1 MDTED
6 LSRRSLLQA
15 IAATIGAAALP
26 LGWAEIAQASHE
38 AHAAA
43 QPAGEARLSFLS
55 AAEAADVEAVAAQII
70 PTDDTPGARE
80 AGVVYFI
87 DRALAIVLLAA
98 RHRLPR
104 AAHGLQVTFRE
115 RHPGAASF
123 AALPSG
129 EQVEYLKTVD
139 RHAVLRHDAA
149 ADDPRHV
156 FHAEV
161 RRESKWRG
169 LEDDWV
175 RRPACLSAAVRLL
188 RPRLSWLRQRSGE
201 RPMSAQVSGL
211 RDGRLRRR
219 RFRRGGWSHRAA
231 IGAGRAHGGAAGTGA
246 EALACGASSTMS

>member
-15 IAATIGAAALP
+15 IVATIGAAALP
-26 LGWAEIAQASHE
+26 LGWAEIAQASQE
-38 AHAAA
+38 AHAASQA
-43 QPAGEARLSFLS
+43 AGEARLSFLS

-87 DRALAIVLLAA
+87 DRALATFLSQLATDY
-98 RHRLPR
+98 R
-104 AAHGLQVTFRE
+104 AQLTDFQATFRE
-115 RHPGAASF
+115 HHPGAASF
-123 AALPSG
+123 AALTPAAGRVSQDG
-129 EQVEYLKTVD
+129 
-139 RHAVLRHDAA
+139 RSHAVLRHHAA

-169 LEDDWV
+169 LEADWL

-188 RPRLSWLRQRSGE
+188 RPRLSWLRRRSGE
-201 RPMSAQVSGL
+201 RP
-211 RDGRLRRR
+211 
-219 RFRRGGWSHRAA
+219 
-231 IGAGRAHGGAAGTGA
+231 
-246 EALACGASSTMS
+246 